1 MTNQKQQIKTLRR
14 EVLKTF
20 LLIFAPHTLVCLFTN
35 QITTNPSANMDW
47 HISWFSIY
55 FSISFLLYIFAPKII
70 EVRNKKQK
78 K

>member
-1 MTNQKQQIKTLRR
+1 MTNQKQQIKTLRK
-14 EVLKTF
+14 EVFKTF
-20 LLIFAPHTLVCLFTN
+20 LLIFAPHTLVCLLTTQTATN
-35 QITTNPSANMDW
+35 ISVFMDW

-78 K
+78 Q